1 MASIRL
7 SDITFDDLDEILFFG
22 DDMTDGGN
30 DSHIRLGG
38 LDYVW
43 VHDYRDFPQLAGI
56 LLK

>member
-1 MASIRL
+1 
-7 SDITFDDLDEILFFG
+7 
-22 DDMTDGGN
+22 MTDGGN

-43 VHDYRDFPQLAGI
+43 VHDYRDFPELASI